1 MKINE
6 RTKYR
11 TGAGTSPGGSGAEM
25 IRFGLCCLFRGQ
37 PIRFRQTTA
46 KALSRLSRREQL
58 ARLSALCLQ
67 NVASLDAT
75 LRFLAENGIGAYR
88 LPSPLF
94 PRSTHPV
101 AGYRLDELP
110 AAAEIRSRFAALRA
124 FAREQDIRLS
134 LHPDQFNVLSSP
146 REEVVGNTIR
156 ELEYQGEL
164 AELAGAEV
172 INLHGG
178 GRYGSKEEALQRL
191 AGNFARLP
199 ERVRSRLTLEN
210 DDASFTPA
218 DLLPLCRKLNIPFV
232 YDVHHHRCL
241 PDALS
246 EEEATRQCVHLW
258 QRLGREPYFHLSS
271 PKNGWGGGSP
281 KPHADYIAPADFPP
295 CWRGIRA
302 TIDIEAKAKELAVL
316 RLRSELAL

>member
-1 MKINE
+1 
-6 RTKYR
+6 
-11 TGAGTSPGGSGAEM
+11 M
-25 IRFGLCCLFRGQ
+25 IRFGLCCLFRDQ

-46 KALSRLSRREQL
+46 KALDKLDRREQL
-58 ARLSALCLQ
+58 ARLSALCLH
-67 NVASLDAT
+67 NAEAVGTA

-101 AGYRLDELP
+101 VGYRLDDLP
-110 AAAEIRSRFAALRA
+110 AAAEIRSHFAALRA
-124 FAREQDIRLS
+124 FGREQNIRLS

-178 GRYGSKEEALQRL
+178 GRYGNKEEALQRL
-191 AGNFARLP
+191 ANNFARLS

-210 DDASFTPA
+210 DDVSFTPA
-218 DLLPLCRKLNIPFV
+218 DLLPLCRRLAIPFV

-241 PDALS
+241 PDGLS

-258 QRLGREPYFHLSS
+258 QLLGREPYFHLSS
-271 PKNGWGGGSP
+271 PKHGWGSGSP
-281 KPHADYIAPADFPP
+281 KAHADYIAPADFPR
-295 CWRGIRA
+295 CWLGITA

-316 RLRSELAL
+316 RLRRALGR